1 MVVIELTVPW
11 ETRCQEAYEREI
23 VKYKDLLMECREAGW
38 QTWSIPVEVG
48 ALWLSSSIM
57 LENDGITGYEWTN
70 TEESSQR
77 HDSGSREGIKLVVAT
92 KRRW

>member
-1 MVVIELTVPW
+1 
-11 ETRCQEAYEREI
+11 
-23 VKYKDLLMECREAGW
+23 
-38 QTWSIPVEVG
+38 
-48 ALWLSSSIM
+48 M

-77 HDSGSREGIKLVVAT
+77 HDSDSREGIKLVVAT